1 MDIRET
7 NRANQ
12 IPIEKEVQRSVNLI
26 DIDTTIAD
34 YMVNTIIPEL
44 EENGS
49 PIKVPLIYGN
59 SERWN
64 NARKD
69 GYLRDVRGR
78 IQIPLVMFK
87 RNSIERDTSITN
99 FKDGVSMPSIQK
111 YSKRNRYERF
121 SLQNNANPSYE
132 QYDVAMPSYVTVT
145 YEVMIWTS
153 FTEHMNQIVEQFQYA
168 TDRYWGSKDGYKF
181 RTRIDSFD
189 NQQEVGEGTERVI
202 RTVFTMVVNA
212 YLLPS

>member
-59 SERWN
+59 SERWEV
-64 NARKD
+64 AKER
-69 GYLRDVRGR
+69 VRG
-78 IQIPLVMFK
+78 VEVV
-87 RNSIERDTSITN
+87 SILSLH
-99 FKDGVSMPSIQK
+99 GVSWP
-111 YSKRNRYERF
+111 R
-121 SLQNNANPSYE
+121 
-132 QYDVAMPSYVTVT
+132 
-145 YEVMIWTS
+145 
-153 FTEHMNQIVEQFQYA
+153 
-168 TDRYWGSKDGYKF
+168 G
-181 RTRIDSFD
+181 
-189 NQQEVGEGTERVI
+189 
-202 RTVFTMVVNA
+202 
-212 YLLPS
+212 